1 MTRLKPIDPRP
12 MLLAPGLLIREH
24 SYYKC
29 STCSIGGLWWF
40 ATSSETDMDVIVMA
54 GPWSCQTLAQVRP
67 DLERVLARLG
77 TDERSKSLRRKIAL
91 EINFP
96 SGFS

>member
-1 MTRLKPIDPRP
+1 
-12 MLLAPGLLIREH
+12 
-24 SYYKC
+24 
-29 STCSIGGLWWF
+29 
-40 ATSSETDMDVIVMA
+40 MDVIVMA